1 MYKDTRLKNETQED
15 HEEFLEY
22 IRKVVS
28 IRLNTQDNPV
38 HGRFLRASSL
48 FIIIENRSG
57 SIISIAKSNIMSIR
71 KTKAQLIEDG
81 LIPAENTISAK
92 VV

>member
-1 MYKDTRLKNETQED
+1 MYNDMRLKNQTQED

-22 IRKVVS
+22 LKKVVS

-38 HGRFLRASSL
+38 HGKFLRASSL

-57 SIISIAKSNIMSIR
+57 SVISVAKSNIMSIR

-81 LIPAENTISAK
+81 LIPAEITNTAAI
-92 VV
+92 

>member
-1 MYKDTRLKNETQED
+1 MRLKNQTQED

-22 IRKVVS
+22 LKKVVS

-38 HGRFLRASSL
+38 HGKFLRASSL

-57 SIISIAKSNIMSIR
+57 SVISVAKSNIMSIR

-81 LIPAENTISAK
+81 LIPAEITNTAAI
-92 VV
+92 

>member
-1 MYKDTRLKNETQED
+1 MYNDMRLKNQPQED

-22 IRKVVS
+22 IQKVVS

-38 HGRFLRASSL
+38 HGRFLRASNL

-57 SIISIAKSNIMSIR
+57 SIISVAKSNIMSIR

-81 LIPAENTISAK
+81 LIPAETTNTAVI
-92 VV
+92 